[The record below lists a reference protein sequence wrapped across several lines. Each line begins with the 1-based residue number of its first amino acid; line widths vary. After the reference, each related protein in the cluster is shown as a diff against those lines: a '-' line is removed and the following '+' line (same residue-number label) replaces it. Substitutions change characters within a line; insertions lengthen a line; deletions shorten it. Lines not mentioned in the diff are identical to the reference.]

1 MKIHRDRVCG
11 PSGRREV
18 AGDAV
23 HRQNFPTPS
32 DGPPPRPQRRLPK
45 AFGQRR
51 ARLPIRCIATA
62 HAPSRKP
69 WEAVSMGHYQRSLV

>member
-1 MKIHRDRVCG
+1 MKTHRDRVCG

-32 DGPPPRPQRRLPK
+32 DGPHPRPDRRLTE
-45 AFGQRR
+45 AFGLQEALTDVVAHGSRCPASPRR
-51 ARLPIRCIATA
+51 TLLAENLGK
-62 HAPSRKP
+62 PS
-69 WEAVSMGHYQRSLV
+69 L

>member
-1 MKIHRDRVCG
+1 MTHRDRMRG

-18 AGDAV
+18 AGDVA

-32 DGPPPRPQRRLPK
+32 DGPHPRPAGRLPK

-51 ARLPIRCIATA
+51 AHFAMHRIATA
-62 HAPSRKP
+62 HAPCRRP
-69 WEAVSMGHYQRSLV
+69 WETVSRGYY